1 MERKIV
7 IIEDD
12 RTIQKTLSLIL
23 KDKYKIAVYSKGE
36 EALKEINTDPIDLII
51 TDYKLPGINGL
62 EIIEKFRKQGYKGK
76 TILVSAYPDLI
87 DIKDIEKFG
96 VDYLLVRPLDLN
108 KLIMSIRYLLS

>member
-23 KDKYKIAVYSKGE
+23 KDKYKIAVYSTGE
-36 EALKEINTDPIDLII
+36 EALEEIDNDPIDLII

-62 EIIEKFRKQGYKGK
+62 EIIEKLRKQGFRGK

-87 DIKDIEKFG
+87 NVKDIEKFG
-96 VDYLLVRPLDLN
+96 VDYLFVKPLDLN
-108 KLIMSIRYLLS
+108 KLIMSIRHLLS